1 MEINGKKFLEGDGIC
16 QKQGFDLSY
25 VEFMSFPG
33 GASDKESAYQCRRCK
48 RQRFDPW
55 IGKIPWR
62 RAWQTTPVFLSRES
76 HGQRSLGDY
85 RSRGRKESDTTGAT

>member
-1 MEINGKKFLEGDGIC
+1 MEINGKKFLEDDRIC

-25 VEFMSFPG
+25 VEFMGFPG
-33 GASDKESAYQCRRCK
+33 GASDKESAYQCTRCK

-85 RSRGRKESDTTGAT
+85 SSWGRKESDTTGAT